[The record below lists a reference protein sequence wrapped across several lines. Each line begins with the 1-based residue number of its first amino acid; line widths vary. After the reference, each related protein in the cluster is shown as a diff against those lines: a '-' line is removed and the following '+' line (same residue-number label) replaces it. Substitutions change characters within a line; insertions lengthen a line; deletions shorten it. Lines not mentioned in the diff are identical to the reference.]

1 MSYSNSRSGPG
12 LRYSPSSQYEPRGL
26 VARAGNAAYSYVRD
40 SKNQTGAGFAHG
52 RFPTIPWQKAKSLL
66 RASFCVANFL
76 AVLWIFTLWWGER
89 TVFRDQVSQ
98 CYWNSWEKW
107 PADATPH
114 HVVFIADPQLVDPH
128 TYPGRPWPL
137 STLTVKFTDQYLRRS
152 FSLIE
157 QYLNPDSILFLGDL
171 FDGGREWSTLTSE
184 SPEQQY
190 RKYGDTFWLKEH
202 NRFSRIFFNQWNK
215 GGSPATGER
224 RGRKLIASLPG
235 NHDLGFGSGVQ
246 LPVRR
251 RFQGYFGRG
260 NRVDIIG
267 NHTFV
272 SVDSVS
278 LSAMDQPDP
287 ETGSTG
293 NGAGDGH
300 QPNQAIWGPTEEWL
314 KGVKNMKAR
323 LETEELRSL
332 RNQSEGFKLLQGLHE
347 ASTDTVLQ
355 RASIESQGFPT
366 ILLTHV
372 PLFRKPATPCGPLR
386 EHYPPSSVDPLPE
399 EDEDNALKIS
409 GGYQYQN
416 VLTPTISNEIMSRI
430 GPEVSHIYSGDDHDY
445 CEVTHREF
453 SGSPKEITVKSLSWA
468 MGVRRPGFLMTTL
481 WNPIDPNS
489 GKALDETWQPT
500 IQNHLC
506 LLPDQLSI
514 FIYYGMIFFVT
525 IVILVIRAMAITFMS
540 FGKPSDYEP
549 TLPISELPVHS
560 RTSSRASN
568 SPYSSVTSATSGKEP
583 RLANR
588 SNSILAEST
597 YRIDEDAQKSSQ
609 RYDDWKKGGNDWD
622 DDDRGTA
629 KLLSYNRQSGREC
642 VGPASSTG
650 RFAVELKNSI
660 KHVAI
665 IVLPFY
671 AWLLLRW

>member
-1 MSYSNSRSGPG
+1 MSYSNSRGGSGF
-12 LRYSPSSQYEPRGL
+12 RYPQSRHDLRGL
-26 VARAGNAAYSYVRD
+26 VARVRNAAYSYIDD
-40 SKNQTGAGFAHG
+40 SKNQPGAGFG
-52 RFPTIPWQKAKSLL
+52 YRRFPTLSWQKAKSLL

-76 AVLWIFTLWWGER
+76 AVLWMVTLWWGER
-89 TVFRDQVSQ
+89 TVFRDLVSQ
-98 CYWNSWEKW
+98 CYWDSWEKW
-107 PADATPH
+107 PAHATPH

-137 STLTVKFTDQYLRRS
+137 STLTVKFTDQYMRRS

-157 QYLNPDSILFLGDL
+157 DHFNPDSILFLGDL
-171 FDGGREWSTLTSE
+171 FDGGREWSTSTSQ
-184 SPEQQY
+184 SPEEQY
-190 RKYGDTFWLKEH
+190 RKYGDKFWLKEY

-215 GGSPATGER
+215 DRSPETGEHR
-224 RGRKLIASLPG
+224 SRKLIASLPG

-314 KGVKNMKAR
+314 KGVKDMKAR
-323 LETEELRSL
+323 LETEELRFM
-332 RNQSEGFKLLQGLHE
+332 RNETEGFKLLHGLHE
-347 ASTDTVLQ
+347 ASADTVVQ
-355 RASIESQGFPT
+355 KAPIESQGFPT

-386 EHYPPSSVDPLPE
+386 ERYPPASVDPLPE
-399 EDEDNALKIS
+399 EDEANALKVA

-416 VLTPTISNEIMSRI
+416 VLTPTISNAIMSKI
-430 GPEVSHIYSGDDHDY
+430 GPEVSHVYSG
-445 CEVTHREF
+445 T
-453 SGSPKEITVKSLSWA
+453 ITITARLLIGNINGKSLE
-468 MGVRRPGFLMTTL
+468 
-481 WNPIDPNS
+481 
-489 GKALDETWQPT
+489 ETSRPT

-514 FIYYGMIFFVT
+514 FIYYGIIFFVT
-525 IVILVIRAMAITFMS
+525 IVVLVIRAMAVTFMS
-540 FGKPSDYEP
+540 FGKPMDYEP
-549 TLPISELPVHS
+549 ALPISELPGHS
-560 RTSSRASN
+560 RTSSRTST
-568 SPYSSVTSATSGKEP
+568 SPYSRITGATSGGEP
-583 RLANR
+583 RLGNR
-588 SNSILAEST
+588 NNSTLAEST
-597 YRIDEDAQKSSQ
+597 YRIDEDVQASSQ
-609 RYDDWKKGGNDWD
+609 RYDDWKKQGGSDWD

-629 KLLSYNRQSGREC
+629 KLLSSYNRQSGREC
-642 VGPASSTG
+642 VGPSSSTG
-650 RFAVELKNSI
+650 RFVFELKNSI

-671 AWLLLRW
+671 FWLLLRW